1 MKQFLIATCA
11 VFYAVSAHATV
22 TESEKIA
29 LETYCK
35 PDAERLCKEV
45 GLGGGKMKACLEK
58 NENELSVGCAKAL
71 KELKGN

>member
-1 MKQFLIATCA
+1 MKHFLIAACA
-11 VFYAVSAHATV
+11 VCYALAAHATV
-22 TESEKIA
+22 TASEKEA

-35 PDAERLCKEV
+35 PDAERLCKGV

-71 KELKGN
+71 QALKEG